1 MIFFSKENLSFVLNV
16 HKKLNLLIKS
26 TFKIIFIYI
35 KFTVKKLPIVESE
48 IKELEQSQQILLA
61 SEYKKIETQGIEFV
75 KDSEGYVS
83 KKPESELAPNEKII
97 SEKEYKKSQ
106 D

>member
-1 MIFFSKENLSFVLNV
+1 MKYV
-16 HKKLNLLIKS
+16 
-26 TFKIIFIYI
+26 
-35 KFTVKKLPIVESE
+35 
-48 IKELEQSQQILLA
+48 
-61 SEYKKIETQGIEFV
+61 FV